1 MEYQNRYNKKKQL
14 PPLAYCFPHCYVMLQ
29 VASSLGRMDQSKS
42 EGEELN
48 KHICNSKNPQA
59 VFPHFKH
66 CHHQTTHSEPLP
78 NGTRIKTP
86 VSEYIWNV
94 KMLVKNKIIIKDAL
108 ILTEIRELE
117 QMVYIFVGSYVFV

>member
-1 MEYQNRYNKKKQL
+1 
-14 PPLAYCFPHCYVMLQ
+14 
-29 VASSLGRMDQSKS
+29 MDQSKF

-48 KHICNSKNPQA
+48 KHISNSKDPQA
-59 VFPHFKH
+59 AIPHFEH
-66 CHHQTTHSEPLP
+66 HHQTTHSESLP

-94 KMLVKNKIIIKDAL
+94 KMLVKNKIIIKGAL
-108 ILTEIRELE
+108 ILTEIREME